1 MGCIQTKVQQVQEVL
16 DLKDIKI
23 ENVVETTIDD
33 AKEAVMEA
41 VMKVQHTEKK
51 HELHVSLDEDLM
63 DEFRHCNQKHISFVF
78 HDIVDDKHMKYM
90 GSYEAHDTSNTILFW
105 GLGIENETYLMQ
117 SHLLP
122 ASQFRK
128 LIPKRERY
136 SVNYFN
142 NFKPESFSSTLNTLR
157 SLDSL
162 TYPVYINSHTF
173 KSTDL
178 RLQHRTF
185 YDEEVRPNPSFTE
198 SIHDILMRENAYYQ
212 KVYDQSFVFDGD
224 SIEFI
229 TQNFYNATVEKC
241 VNELIQIK
249 RDFQREVFPF
259 FKEKGLG
266 TVQFPD
272 HNYGLVTMLSTFKR
286 NLLVCNNGTHHLNIT
301 LPTLLKNGLIVDKNA
316 FARTH
321 LTYINCIQMIE
332 PLFVACYGTP
342 DFLSMIDP
350 AYSMGSLRVS
360 LSRYISLQTFNTS
373 SPINGKLLLMP
384 KPADTAYWYNQLK
397 DSPYLINQTIGYDIN
412 FNKFKNHG
420 VEIRFFEW
428 FPEEYLI
435 DVANFFILLAQHSL
449 TSDAFPFQ
457 KINYNS
463 ILQGCVQKGFT
474 YQLSVKESNQI
485 LEDLHLPLRMV
496 CPVTAYE
503 LLSTISD
510 TLYDYYHD
518 GEIVR
523 LMSPNM
529 KKPCLVNYNYI
540 AFQKLHRDIFGKP
553 ELIIRAEA
561 NLSEMRTPLCPA
573 HLASLHSHFTI
584 VVESSETRC
593 YSDEEY
599 RKQGARIVPVGYWTN
614 TTHSYIIGL
623 KGIAKCTH
631 PTQTLLHFAH
641 CFKGQEGWQ
650 DTIAN
655 LQPCTFI
662 DYEYMVDS
670 EKKRVI
676 SFCEQS
682 GKIGAYLALMAFYRQ
697 TQQGA
702 FPPFDENAYR
712 SVLQT
717 MVKKPSVL
725 LIGYGKAGK
734 AAKEVLDQ
742 LDIPCT
748 IITSKDVV
756 TKDTIHRHSILLHA
770 IRLSDDIAISPEPF
784 LTKEDLLSK
793 GQNILHRFQRSTDL
807 DSVSELSVICDISCD
822 LENPRNT
829 LPIYDEYTTHLEP
842 VRRLRPHLDLI
853 AISNLPSLEPIVSSD
868 RFSSILVDYL
878 PDLLHFQRTKYINP
892 KAMILHNSYDV
903 FRSFQVKEK

>member
-1 MGCIQTKVQQVQEVL
+1 MGCIQTKIQ
-16 DLKDIKI
+16 I
-23 ENVVETTIDD
+23 ESINVIIDD
-33 AKEAVMEA
+33 AKEATIEPVIE
-41 VMKVQHTEKK
+41 VEHTEKK
-51 HELHVSLDEDLM
+51 HDLHVSLDNDLM
-63 DEFRHCNQKHISFVF
+63 FEYSNCNKKQISFDF

-90 GSYEAHDTSNTILFW
+90 SSYDACDTCDTTLFW
-105 GLGIENETYLMQ
+105 GLGIENETYLMLSQ
-117 SHLLP
+117 LLP
-122 ASQFRK
+122 ATQFRK

-142 NFKPESFSSTLNTLR
+142 NFKPEPFSSTLNTLR
-157 SLDSL
+157 SIDSL

-173 KSTDL
+173 KSTDIH
-178 RLQHRTF
+178 LQHRTL
-185 YDEEVRPNPSFTE
+185 YDEEVRPNSTFTE
-198 SIHDILMRENAYYQ
+198 SIHDILMKENAYYQ
-212 KVYDQSFVFDGD
+212 KIYDKSFVFDGD

-229 TQNFYNATVEKC
+229 TQNFYNTTVDQC

-249 RDFQREVFPF
+249 RDFQQEVFPF
-259 FKEKGLG
+259 FKEKGIG
-266 TVQFPD
+266 AVQFPD

-286 NLLVCNNGTHHLNIT
+286 NLLLCNNGTHHLNIT
-301 LPTLLKNGLIVDKNA
+301 LPTLLKNGRIVDKNT

-342 DFLSMIDP
+342 DVLSMIDP

-373 SPINGKLLLMP
+373 SPVNGKLLLMP
-384 KPADTAYWYNQLK
+384 KPADSAYWYNQLK

-435 DVANFFILLAQHSL
+435 DVANFFVLLAQHSL
-449 TSDAFPFQ
+449 TSETFPFQ

-463 ILQGCVQKGFT
+463 ILQGCVQKGFM
-474 YQLSVKESNQI
+474 YELSVTESNQI
-485 LEDLHLPLRMV
+485 VEDLHLPL
-496 CPVTAYE
+496 PIDQPITAHK
-503 LLSTISD
+503 LLSATSD
-510 TLYDYYHD
+510 ILYDYYHD
-518 GEIVR
+518 SEIVR

-553 ELIIRAEA
+553 ELIIRAET
-561 NLSEMRTPLCPA
+561 LPFETRTPLSPA
-573 HLASLHSHFTI
+573 HLLSLHPYFTV
-584 VVESSETRC
+584 VVESSATRC

-599 RKQGARIVPVGYWTN
+599 QKQGARIVPVGYWTN
-614 TTHSYIIGL
+614 TKHSHIIGL
-623 KGIAKCTH
+623 KGIAECTH

-650 DTIAN
+650 QTIAN

-662 DYEYMVDS
+662 DYEYMVHS

-697 TQQGA
+697 HTHQEA
-702 FPPFDENAYR
+702 FPPFDENVY
-712 SVLQT
+712 QT
-717 MVKKPSVL
+717 ILFMMVKPTVL
-725 LIGYGKAGK
+725 LIGYGKVGK

-742 LDIPCT
+742 FQIPCT
-748 IITSKDVV
+748 IVTSKDVI
-756 TKDTIHRHSILLHA
+756 TKDMIRNHSILLHA
-770 IRLSDDIAISPEPF
+770 IRLSDDPSVCPIPF
-784 LTKEDLLSK
+784 LTKEDL
-793 GQNILHRFQRSTDL
+793 
-807 DSVSELSVICDISCD
+807 DSLGKLTVICDISCD
-822 LENPRNT
+822 LGNPRNT

-842 VRRLRPHLDLI
+842 VRSLRPHLDLI
-853 AISNLPSLEPIVSSD
+853 AISNFPSLEPMISSD
-868 RFSSILVDYL
+868 RFSAILVDYL
-878 PDLLHFQRTKYINP
+878 PELLHFKLTKHMNL
-892 KAMILHNSYDV
+892 KAKVLHNSYDV

>member
-1 MGCIQTKVQQVQEVL
+1 MGCIQTKVQVQEVL
-16 DLKDIKI
+16 DLKDIK
-23 ENVVETTIDD
+23 TTIDD
-33 AKEAVMEA
+33 AKEAVIEA
-41 VMKVQHTEKK
+41 VIKVQHTEKRN
-51 HELHVSLDEDLM
+51 ELHVSIDKDLM
-63 DEFRHCNQKHISFVF
+63 DEFSHCNQKHISFVF
-78 HDIVDDKHMKYM
+78 HDIVDEKHMKYM
-90 GSYEAHDTSNTILFW
+90 GSYDTCDTTLFW

-122 ASQFRK
+122 ASSFRK

-142 NFKPESFSSTLNTLR
+142 NFKPEPFSSTLNTLR

-178 RLQHRTF
+178 RLQHRTL
-185 YDEEVRPNPSFTE
+185 YDDEARPNPSFTE
-198 SIHDILMRENAYYQ
+198 SIHEILLKENAYYQ
-212 KVYDQSFVFDGD
+212 SVYDKSFVFDGD

-229 TQNFYNATVEKC
+229 TQNFYNTTVDKC

-301 LPTLLKNGLIVDKNA
+301 LPTLLKNGLIVDKNT

-342 DFLSMIDP
+342 DVLSIIDP

-373 SPINGKLLLMP
+373 SPVNGKLLLMP

-428 FPEEYLI
+428 FPEEYLF
-435 DVANFFILLAQHSL
+435 DVAHFFVLLAQHSL
-449 TSDAFPFQ
+449 TSDTFPFQ
-457 KINYNS
+457 KVNYNS
-463 ILQGCVQKGFT
+463 ILQGCIQKGFT
-474 YQLSVKESNQI
+474 YQLSLMESNQI
-485 LEDLHLPLRMV
+485 LEDLHLPLHMDH
-496 CPVTAYE
+496 PVTAHE
-503 LLSTISD
+503 LLCAMSD
-510 TLYDYYHD
+510 ILYERYHD
-518 GEIVR
+518 SEIVR

-529 KKPCLVNYNYI
+529 KKPCLINYNYI
-540 AFQKLHRDIFGKP
+540 AFQKLHRDVFGKP
-553 ELIIRAEA
+553 ELILRAEM
-561 NLSEMRTPLCPA
+561 NPSETRTPLCPA
-573 HLASLHSHFTI
+573 HLSSLHPYFTI
-584 VVESSETRC
+584 IIESSTTRC
-593 YSDEEY
+593 YSDEDY
-599 RKQGARIVPVGYWTN
+599 QKQGARIVPAGYWKN
-614 TTHSYIIGL
+614 TQHSYVVGL
-623 KGIAKCTH
+623 KGISDSTH
-631 PTQTLLHFAH
+631 PTQTLLHFGH
-641 CFKGQEGWQ
+641 CFKGQQGWQ
-650 DTIAN
+650 ETIAN

-670 EKKRVI
+670 EKKRVL

-682 GKIGAYLALMAFYRQ
+682 GKIGAYLALMAFYCQ
-697 TQQGA
+697 TQQEA
-702 FPPFDENAYR
+702 FPPFDENVYR
-712 SVLQT
+712 TLLLT
-717 MVKKPSVL
+717 MEIKPTVL
-725 LIGYGKAGK
+725 LIGYGTTGK
-734 AAKEVLDQ
+734 AAKAVLDQ
-742 LDIPCT
+742 FDIPCMVV
-748 IITSKDVV
+748 TSKDII
-756 TKDTIHRHSILLHA
+756 TKDMIGKYSILLHA
-770 IRLSDDIAISPEPF
+770 IRLPDDTSVHFTPF
-784 LTKEDLLSK
+784 LEK
-793 GQNILHRFQRSTDL
+793 RDL
-807 DSVSELSVICDISCD
+807 DSMAKMSVICDISCD
-822 LENPRNT
+822 LGNPRNT
-829 LPIYDEYTTHLEP
+829 LPIYDEYTTHVEP

-853 AISNLPSLEPIVSSD
+853 ALSHLPSFEPIISSD

-878 PDLLHFQRTKYINP
+878 PDLIHFKRTKHINP

-903 FRSFQVKEK
+903 FHSKSKKNN

>member
-1 MGCIQTKVQQVQEVL
+1 MGCVQTKVQT
-16 DLKDIKI
+16 DSIKMTI
-23 ENVVETTIDD
+23 ENVIDITIDD
-33 AKEAVMEA
+33 VKEAAIETA
-41 VMKVQHTEKK
+41 IKVQHTGKK
-51 HELHVSLDEDLM
+51 PELHVSVDEDLM
-63 DEFRHCNQKHISFVF
+63 NEFRDEIRNSSKKQISFVF
-78 HDIVDDKHMKYM
+78 HDIVDEKHMKYM
-90 GSYEAHDTSNTILFW
+90 DSYDTCEASDASDASTTTLFW
-105 GLGIENETYLMQ
+105 GLGIENETYLML

-122 ASQFRK
+122 AAQFRK

-142 NFKPESFSSTLNTLR
+142 NFKPEPFASTLNTLR

-173 KSTDL
+173 KSTDP
-178 RLQHRTF
+178 RLQHRTL
-185 YDEEVRPNPSFTE
+185 YDEEVRPNPSYTE
-198 SIHDILMRENAYYQ
+198 AIHDILMRENAYYQ
-212 KVYDQSFVFDGD
+212 KIYDKSFVFDGD

-229 TQNFYNATVEKC
+229 TQNFYNTTVDKC

-249 RDFQREVFPF
+249 QEFQREVFPF
-259 FKEKGLG
+259 FKEKGIG
-266 TVQFPD
+266 AVQFPD

-321 LTYINCIQMIE
+321 LTYINCIQMVE

-342 DFLSMIDP
+342 DVLSMIDP

-373 SPINGKLLLMP
+373 SPVNGKLLLMP

-435 DVANFFILLAQHSL
+435 DVANFFVLLAQHSL
-449 TSDAFPFQ
+449 TSDTFPFE
-457 KINYNS
+457 KMNYNS

-485 LEDLHLPLRMV
+485 LEDLRLPLRMNG
-496 CPVTAYE
+496 PVTAYE
-503 LLSTISD
+503 LLSAMSD
-510 TLYDYYHD
+510 VLYDYYHN
-518 GEIVR
+518 GEIVKR
-523 LMSPNM
+523 MSPNM

-540 AFQKLHRDIFGKP
+540 AFQKLHSDIFGKP
-553 ELIIRAEA
+553 ELIIRAET
-561 NLSEMRTPLCPA
+561 NPSEMRTPIIPA
-573 HLASLHSHFTI
+573 HLASLHPHFTI
-584 VVESSETRC
+584 VVESSATRC

-599 RKQGARIVPVGYWTN
+599 KKQGARIVPVGYWTN
-614 TTHSYIIGL
+614 TKHSHIIGL
-623 KGIAKCTH
+623 KGIAECTH

-682 GKIGAYLALMAFYRQ
+682 GKIGAYLALMAFHRQ

-702 FPPFDENAYR
+702 FPPFDENVYR

-725 LIGYGKAGK
+725 LLGYGKAGK

-742 LDIPCT
+742 FQIPCT
-748 IITSKDVV
+748 IITSKGMV
-756 TKDTIHRHSILLHA
+756 TKDMIRSHTMLLHA
-770 IRLSDDIAISPEPF
+770 IRLSDDITVCPEPF
-784 LTKEDLLSK
+784 LKKE
-793 GQNILHRFQRSTDL
+793 DL
-807 DSVSELSVICDISCD
+807 DSVGELSVICDISCD
-822 LENPRNT
+822 LGNPRNT

-842 VRRLRPHLDLI
+842 VRQLRPHLDLI
-853 AISNLPSLEPIVSSD
+853 AISNLPSLEPTISSD
-868 RFSSILVDYL
+868 RFSSILVHYL
-878 PDLLHFQRTKYINP
+878 PDLKHFKLTKHMNP
-892 KAMILHNSYDV
+892 NAMILHNSYDV

>member
-1 MGCIQTKVQQVQEVL
+1 MGCIQTKVQ
-16 DLKDIKI
+16 DLKNINAVI
-23 ENVVETTIDD
+23 ENVIDISIDD
-33 AKEAVMEA
+33 AKEAVIEA
-41 VMKVQHTEKK
+41 IMKVQHTEKK
-51 HELHVSLDEDLM
+51 NELHVSIDKDLM
-63 DEFRHCNQKHISFVF
+63 DEFSHCNQKHISFVF

-90 GSYEAHDTSNTILFW
+90 DSYDTCDASQTILFW

-122 ASQFRK
+122 ASSFRK

-142 NFKPESFSSTLNTLR
+142 NFKPEPFSSTLNTLR

-162 TYPVYINSHTF
+162 TYPVYINAHTF

-185 YDEEVRPNPSFTE
+185 YEEEMRPNSAFTE
-198 SIHDILMRENAYYQ
+198 SIHEILLKENAYYQ
-212 KVYDQSFVFDGD
+212 KVYDKSFVFDGD

-229 TQNFYNATVEKC
+229 TQNFYNTTVDKC

-249 RDFQREVFPF
+249 RDFQHAVFPF

-286 NLLVCNNGTHHLNIT
+286 NLLICNNGTHHLNIT
-301 LPTLLKNGLIVDKNA
+301 LPTLLRNGLIVDKNA

-342 DFLSMIDP
+342 DVLSMIDP

-373 SPINGKLLLMP
+373 SPVNGKLLLMP

-435 DVANFFILLAQHSL
+435 DVANFFVLLAQHSL

-474 YQLSVKESNQI
+474 YQLSVTESNQI
-485 LEDLHLPLRMV
+485 LKDLHLPLRMD
-496 CPVTAYE
+496 CPVSAHT
-503 LLSTISD
+503 LLSLMSD
-510 TLYDYYHD
+510 VLYDRYYD
-518 GEIVR
+518 GEIVQR
-523 LMSPNM
+523 MSPNM
-529 KKPCLVNYNYI
+529 KKPCLVHYNYI

-553 ELIIRAEA
+553 GLILRAER
-561 NLSEMRTPLCPA
+561 NPSETRAPIIPA
-573 HLASLHSHFTI
+573 HLSALHPYFTV
-584 VVESSETRC
+584 VVESSPTRC
-593 YSDEEY
+593 YSDEDY
-599 RKQGARIVPVGYWTN
+599 QKHGATIVGAGYWAHTK
-614 TTHSYIIGL
+614 HSYVVGL
-623 KGIAKCTH
+623 KGISDSTH
-631 PTQTLLHFAH
+631 PTQTLLHFGH

-650 DTIAN
+650 DIVAN

-670 EKKRVI
+670 EKRVI

-682 GKIGAYLALMAFYRQ
+682 GKIGAYMALMAFYCQ
-697 TQQGA
+697 THQGV
-702 FPPFDENAYR
+702 FPPFDENVYQA
-712 SVLQT
+712 LLLPLEA
-717 MVKKPSVL
+717 KPTVL
-725 LIGYGKAGK
+725 LIGYGTVGK
-734 AAKEVLDQ
+734 AAKAVLDQ
-742 LDIPCT
+742 FDISCT
-748 IITSKDVV
+748 IVTSKEVV
-756 TKDTIHRHSILLHA
+756 SKDMIRGHSILLHA
-770 IRLSDDIAISPEPF
+770 IRLSDDPSICPVPF
-784 LTKEDLLSK
+784 LTKDDLLSK
-793 GQNILHRFQRSTDL
+793 GQ
-807 DSVSELSVICDISCD
+807 LSVICDISCD
-822 LENPRNT
+822 LGNPRNT
-829 LPIYDEYTTHLEP
+829 LPIYDEYTTPLEP
-842 VRRLRPHLDLI
+842 VRRIRPSLDLI
-853 AISNLPSLEPIVSSD
+853 AISNLPSLEPMVSSD

-878 PDLLHFQRTKYINP
+878 PELLHFKLTKHMNP
-892 KAMILHNSYDV
+892 KAKVLHNSYDT
-903 FRSFQVKEK
+903 FCSKSKKNN

>member
-1 MGCIQTKVQQVQEVL
+1 MGCIQTKVQIE
-16 DLKDIKI
+16 ISNATI
-23 ENVVETTIDD
+23 ENVVEIIIDD

-41 VMKVQHTEKK
+41 AMKVQHTEKK
-51 HELHVSLDEDLM
+51 HELHISLDEDLM
-63 DEFRHCNQKHISFVF
+63 DEFSNCNQKHISFVF

-90 GSYEAHDTSNTILFW
+90 DSYCDTCDTTLFW

-117 SHLLP
+117 SQLLP
-122 ASQFRK
+122 ASSFRK

-142 NFKPESFSSTLNTLR
+142 NFKPEPFSSTLHTLR

-178 RLQHRTF
+178 RLQHRTL
-185 YDEEVRPNPSFTE
+185 YEEEVRPNPSFTE
-198 SIHDILMRENAYYQ
+198 SIHDILMRGNAYYQ
-212 KVYDQSFVFDGD
+212 KVYDKSFVFDGD

-229 TQNFYNATVEKC
+229 TQNFYNTTVDKC

-249 RDFQREVFPF
+249 RDFQREIFPF

-266 TVQFPD
+266 SVQFPD
-272 HNYGLVTMLSTFKR
+272 HNYGLVTMLSTFKK

-321 LTYINCIQMIE
+321 LTYINCIQMVE

-342 DFLSMIDP
+342 DVLSMIDP

-373 SPINGKLLLMP
+373 SPVNGKLLLMP

-435 DVANFFILLAQHSL
+435 DVANFFVLLAQHSL
-449 TSDAFPFQ
+449 TSNAFPFQ

-485 LEDLHLPLRMV
+485 LEDLHLPLRMNH
-496 CPVTAYE
+496 PVTAHE
-503 LLSTISD
+503 LLSEMSD
-510 TLYDYYHD
+510 TLYNYYHD
-518 GEIVR
+518 GEIVGR
-523 LMSPNM
+523 MSPTM

-553 ELIIRAEA
+553 ELILRAETSP
-561 NLSEMRTPLCPA
+561 SEMRAPIRPA
-573 HLASLHSHFTI
+573 HLFMLHPHFTI
-584 VVESSETRC
+584 VVESSITRC
-593 YSDEEY
+593 YSDEDY
-599 RKQGARIVPVGYWTN
+599 KKHGATIVPAGYWTR
-614 TTHSYIIGL
+614 TQHSCVVGL
-623 KGIAKCTH
+623 KGITDRTQ

-650 DTIAN
+650 EAIAN

-682 GKIGAYLALMAFYRQ
+682 GKIGAYMALMAFYRQ
-697 TQQGA
+697 YRSQEA
-702 FPPFDENAYR
+702 FPPFNENVYR
-712 SVLQT
+712 TLLLT
-717 MVKKPSVL
+717 LETKPTVL

-734 AAKEVLDQ
+734 AAKAVLDQ
-742 LDIPCT
+742 FHISCT
-748 IITSKDVV
+748 VVTSKDVV
-756 TKDTIHRHSILLHA
+756 TKDMIHAHSILLHA
-770 IRLSDDIAISPEPF
+770 IRLSDDIAVCPTPF
-784 LTKEDLLSK
+784 LKKEDLLSL
-793 GQNILHRFQRSTDL
+793 GQL
-807 DSVSELSVICDISCD
+807 VICDISCD
-822 LENPRNT
+822 LGNPRNT

-842 VRRLRPHLDLI
+842 VRQIRPHLDLI
-853 AISNLPSLEPIVSSD
+853 AISNLPSLEPMVSSD
-868 RFSSILVDYL
+868 QFSSILVDYL
-878 PDLLHFQRTKYINP
+878 PELLHFKLTKHINP
-892 KAMILHNSYDV
+892 KAKVLHNSYDT
-903 FRSFQVKEK
+903 FHSKSKKNS

>member
-1 MGCIQTKVQQVQEVL
+1 MGCVQTKVQT
-16 DLKDIKI
+16 DIVMPTI
-23 ENVVETTIDD
+23 ENVIDITIDD
-33 AKEAVMEA
+33 VKKEVVEESI
-41 VMKVQHTEKK
+41 KIQDTEKK
-51 HELHVSLDEDLM
+51 HELHVSMDEDLM
-63 DEFRHCNQKHISFVF
+63 NEFKDEIKNCNEKQISFVF

-90 GSYEAHDTSNTILFW
+90 DSYDASNTTLFW
-105 GLGIENETYLMQ
+105 GLGIENETYLML

-122 ASQFRK
+122 AAQFRK

-142 NFKPESFSSTLNTLR
+142 NFKPEPFASTLNTLR

-173 KSTDL
+173 QSTDP
-178 RLQHRTF
+178 RLQHRTL
-185 YDEEVRPNPSFTE
+185 YDEEVRPNPAYTE

-212 KVYDQSFVFDGD
+212 KIYDKSFVFDGD

-229 TQNFYNATVEKC
+229 TQNFYNATVDKC

-249 RDFQREVFPF
+249 QEFQREVFPF
-259 FKEKGLG
+259 FNEKGIG
-266 TVQFPD
+266 AVQFPD
-272 HNYGLVTMLSTFKR
+272 HNYGLVTMLSTFKK
-286 NLLVCNNGTHHLNIT
+286 NLLICNNGTHHLNIT
-301 LPTLLKNGLIVDKNA
+301 LPTLLKNGIIVDKNA

-321 LTYINCIQMIE
+321 LTYINCIQMVE

-342 DFLSMIDP
+342 DVLSMIDS

-373 SPINGKLLLMP
+373 SPVNGKLLLMP

-449 TSDAFPFQ
+449 TSDTFSFQ
-457 KINYNS
+457 KMNYNS

-474 YQLSVKESNQI
+474 YQLSVVESNQI
-485 LEDLHLPLRMV
+485 LEDLHIPLRMNA
-496 CPVTAYE
+496 PVTAHKLLCEMSDILYE
-503 LLSTISD
+503 R
-510 TLYDYYHD
+510 YHN

-523 LMSPNM
+523 RMSPNM

-540 AFQKLHRDIFGKP
+540 AFQKLHDDIFGKP
-553 ELIIRAEA
+553 ELIIRAEM
-561 NLSEMRTPLCPA
+561 NPSEMRTPIIPA
-573 HLASLHSHFTI
+573 HLATLHSHFTI
-584 VVESSETRC
+584 IVESSATRC

-599 RKQGARIVPVGYWTN
+599 KKHGARIVPVGYWTN
-614 TTHSYIIGL
+614 TKHSYIIGL
-623 KGIAKCTH
+623 KGIAECTH

-650 DTIAN
+650 NTIAN

-670 EKKRVI
+670 EKKRII
-676 SFCEQS
+676 SFCGQS

-697 TQQGA
+697 HTQQEA
-702 FPPFDENAYR
+702 FPPFDENVYQ
-712 SVLQT
+712 SILQT
-717 MVKKPSVL
+717 IVKKPTVL
-725 LIGYGKAGK
+725 LLGYGKVGK

-742 LDIPCT
+742 FQIPCT
-748 IITSKDVV
+748 IITSKGVV
-756 TKDTIHRHSILLHA
+756 TKDMIHSHSILLHA
-770 IRLSDDIAISPEPF
+770 IRLSNDITVCPTPF

-793 GQNILHRFQRSTDL
+793 GQNILPRFQRGMDL
-807 DSVSELSVICDISCD
+807 DSVGELSVICDISCD
-822 LENPRNT
+822 LGNPRNT

-842 VRRLRPHLDLI
+842 VRPLQPHLDLI
-853 AISNLPSLEPIVSSD
+853 AISNLPSLEPTVSSD

-878 PDLLHFQRTKYINP
+878 PDLKHFKLTKHMNSN
-892 KAMILHNSYDV
+892 AMILHNSYDV

>member
-1 MGCIQTKVQQVQEVL
+1 MGCIQTKVQI
-16 DLKDIKI
+16 DHIKTTI
-23 ENVVETTIDD
+23 ENVIDITIDD
-33 AKEAVMEA
+33 LKEAAIETVI
-41 VMKVQHTEKK
+41 KIQHTEKK

-63 DEFRHCNQKHISFVF
+63 NEFRDEIKNCTKKQISFIF

-90 GSYEAHDTSNTILFW
+90 DLYNVSNTTLFW
-105 GLGIENETYLMQ
+105 GLGIENETYLML
-117 SHLLP
+117 SDLLP
-122 ASQFRK
+122 AAQFRK

-142 NFKPESFSSTLNTLR
+142 NFKPEPFASTLSTLR
-157 SLDSL
+157 SLDSI

-173 KSTDL
+173 KSTDPH
-178 RLQHRTF
+178 LQHRTL
-185 YDEEVRPNPSFTE
+185 YDEEGNPNPAFTE

-212 KVYDQSFVFDGD
+212 KVYDKSFVFDGD

-229 TQNFYNATVEKC
+229 TQNFYNTTVDQC
-241 VNELIQIK
+241 VRELIHIK
-249 RDFQREVFPF
+249 QEFQREIFPF
-259 FKEKGLG
+259 FKEKGIG
-266 TVQFPD
+266 AVQFPD

-301 LPTLLKNGLIVDKNA
+301 LPTLLQNGLILDKNA

-342 DFLSMIDP
+342 DVLSMIDP
-350 AYSMGSLRVS
+350 AYSIGSLRVS

-373 SPINGKLLLMP
+373 SPVNGKLLLMP

-435 DVANFFILLAQHSL
+435 DVANFFVLLAQHSL
-449 TSDAFPFQ
+449 TSDTFPFQ

-474 YQLSVKESNQI
+474 YQLSITESNQI
-485 LEDLHLPLRMV
+485 LEDLRLPLRMDS
-496 CPVTAYE
+496 PVTAYE
-503 LLSTISD
+503 LLSTMSD

-523 LMSPNM
+523 LMSPHM
-529 KKPCLVNYNYI
+529 KKPCLVHYNYI

-553 ELIIRAEA
+553 ELIIRAEM
-561 NLSEMRTPLCPA
+561 NPSETRTPLSPA
-573 HLASLHSHFTI
+573 HLASLHPYFTI
-584 VVESSETRC
+584 VVESSATRC
-593 YSDEEY
+593 YSDEAY
-599 RKQGARIVPVGYWTN
+599 QKQGARIVPVGYWAN
-614 TTHSYIIGL
+614 TKHSYVVGL
-623 KGIAKCTH
+623 KGITECTH

-650 DTIAN
+650 ETITN

-670 EKKRVI
+670 EKKRVL

-682 GKIGAYLALMAFYRQ
+682 GKIGAYVALMAFYCQ
-697 TQQGA
+697 THQET
-702 FPPFDENAYR
+702 FPPFDENVYR
-712 SVLQT
+712 ALLLT
-717 MVKKPSVL
+717 MEAKPTVL
-725 LIGYGKAGK
+725 LIGYGTSGK
-734 AAKEVLDQ
+734 AAKAVLDQ
-742 LDIPCT
+742 FQIPCT
-748 IITSKDVV
+748 IVTSKEVV
-756 TKDTIHRHSILLHA
+756 TKDMIRNHSILLHA
-770 IRLSDDIAISPEPF
+770 IRLTDDTSVCPTPF
-784 LTKEDLLSK
+784 LKKD
-793 GQNILHRFQRSTDL
+793 DL
-807 DSVSELSVICDISCD
+807 DSVGELSVICDISCD
-822 LENPRNT
+822 LGNPRNT
-829 LPIYDEYTTHLEP
+829 LPIYDKYTTHLEP
-842 VRRLRPHLDLI
+842 VRRIRPHLDLI
-853 AISNLPSLEPIVSSD
+853 AISNLPSLEPTISSD
-868 RFSSILVDYL
+868 QFSSILVHYL
-878 PDLLHFQRTKYINP
+878 PDLIHFKLTKHMNP
-892 KAMILHNSYDV
+892 NAMILHNSYDV
-903 FRSFQVKEK
+903 FYSKSKKNN

>member
-1 MGCIQTKVQQVQEVL
+1 MGCIQTKVQ
-16 DLKDIKI
+16 DLKNINAVI
-23 ENVVETTIDD
+23 ENVIDISIDD
-33 AKEAVMEA
+33 AKEAVIEA
-41 VMKVQHTEKK
+41 IMKVQHTEKK
-51 HELHVSLDEDLM
+51 NELHVSIDKDLM
-63 DEFRHCNQKHISFVF
+63 DEFSHCNQKHISFVF

-90 GSYEAHDTSNTILFW
+90 DSYCDTCDASQTILFW

-122 ASQFRK
+122 ADQFRK

-142 NFKPESFSSTLNTLR
+142 NFKPEPFSSTLNTLR

-162 TYPVYINSHTF
+162 TYPVYINAHTF

-185 YDEEVRPNPSFTE
+185 YEEEMRPNSAFTE
-198 SIHDILMRENAYYQ
+198 SIHEILLKENAYYQ
-212 KVYDQSFVFDGD
+212 KVYDKSFVFDGD

-229 TQNFYNATVEKC
+229 TQNFYNATVDQC

-249 RDFQREVFPF
+249 QEFQREIFPF
-259 FKEKGLG
+259 FKKKGLG
-266 TVQFPD
+266 SIQFPD

-286 NLLVCNNGTHHLNIT
+286 NLLICNNGTYHLNIT
-301 LPTLLKNGLIVDKNA
+301 LPTLLRNGLIVDKNA

-342 DFLSMIDP
+342 DVLSMIDP

-360 LSRYISLQTFNTS
+360 LSRYISLQTFITF
-373 SPINGKLLLMP
+373 SPVNGKLLLMP

-435 DVANFFILLAQHSL
+435 DVANFFVLLAQHSL

-474 YQLSVKESNQI
+474 YQLSVTESNQI
-485 LEDLHLPLRMV
+485 LKDLHLPLHMD
-496 CPVTAYE
+496 CPVTAHT
-503 LLSTISD
+503 LLSVMSD
-510 TLYDYYHD
+510 VLYDRYYN
-518 GEIVR
+518 GEIVQR
-523 LMSPNM
+523 MSPNM
-529 KKPCLVNYNYI
+529 KKPCLVHYNYI
-540 AFQKLHRDIFGKP
+540 AFQKLHHDIFGKP
-553 ELIIRAEA
+553 ELILRAEM
-561 NLSEMRTPLCPA
+561 NPSETRTPLIPA
-573 HLASLHSHFTI
+573 HLSALHPYFTV
-584 VVESSETRC
+584 VVESCKTRC
-593 YSDEEY
+593 YSDEDY
-599 RKQGARIVPVGYWTN
+599 QKHGAAIVRAGYWTH
-614 TTHSYIIGL
+614 TKHSYVVGL
-623 KGIAKCTH
+623 KGISDSMH

-650 DTIAN
+650 NIVAN

-670 EKKRVI
+670 EMKRVL

-682 GKIGAYLALMAFYRQ
+682 GKIGAYMALMAFYCQ
-697 TQQGA
+697 THQAA
-702 FPPFDENAYR
+702 FPPFDENVYR
-712 SVLQT
+712 ALLLPLEA
-717 MVKKPSVL
+717 KPTVL
-725 LIGYGKAGK
+725 LIGYGTVGK
-734 AAKEVLDQ
+734 AAKAVLDQ
-742 LDIPCT
+742 FQIPCT
-748 IITSKDVV
+748 IVTSKEVV
-756 TKDTIHRHSILLHA
+756 SKDMIRGHSILLHA
-770 IRLSDDIAISPEPF
+770 IRLSDDTSVCPTPF
-784 LTKEDLLSK
+784 LKKEDLLSF
-793 GQNILHRFQRSTDL
+793 GQNILPRFQRSTDL
-807 DSVSELSVICDISCD
+807 DSVDKLSVICDISCD
-822 LENPRNT
+822 LGNPRNT
-829 LPIYDEYTTHLEP
+829 LPIYDEYTTPLEP
-842 VRRLRPHLDLI
+842 VRRLRPSLDLI
-853 AISNLPSLEPIVSSD
+853 ALSNVPSLEPMVSSD
-868 RFSSILVDYL
+868 RFSSILVEYL
-878 PDLLHFQRTKYINP
+878 PELLHFKLTKHMNP
-892 KAMILHNSYDV
+892 KAKVLHNSYDT
-903 FRSFQVKEK
+903 FCSKSKKNN

>member
-1 MGCIQTKVQQVQEVL
+1 MGCIQTKVQ

-23 ENVVETTIDD
+23 VIETTIDD
-33 AKEAVMEA
+33 AKEAVIET

-51 HELHVSLDEDLM
+51 HELHVSLDKDLM
-63 DEFRHCNQKHISFVF
+63 DEFHHCNRKHISFVF

-90 GSYEAHDTSNTILFW
+90 DSYCDASTTCDTILFW

-117 SHLLP
+117 SQLLSAIP
-122 ASQFRK
+122 FRK

-142 NFKPESFSSTLNTLR
+142 NFKPELFTSTLNQLR
-157 SLDSL
+157 SLDSI
-162 TYPVYINSHTF
+162 TYPVYINAHTF

-178 RLQHRTF
+178 RLQHRTL
-185 YDEEVRPNPSFTE
+185 YKEEVITNPTFTE
-198 SIHDILMRENAYYQ
+198 SIHDILLQENAYYQ
-212 KVYDQSFVFDGD
+212 KVYDKSFVFDGD

-229 TQNFYNATVEKC
+229 TQNFYHATVDKC

-249 RDFQREVFPF
+249 QEFQREIFPF

-286 NLLVCNNGTHHLNIT
+286 NLLICNNGTHHLNIT
-301 LPTLLKNGLIVDKNA
+301 LPTLLKNGLIVDKNT

-342 DFLSMIDP
+342 DVLSIIHP
-350 AYSMGSLRVS
+350 AYSIGSLRIS

-373 SPINGKLLLMP
+373 SPVNGKLLLMP
-384 KPADTAYWYNQLK
+384 KPVDTAYWYNQLK

-435 DVANFFILLAQHSL
+435 DVANFFVLLAQHSL

-474 YQLSVKESNQI
+474 YQLSVIESNQI
-485 LEDLHLPLRMV
+485 LDDLHLPLRMDR
-496 CPVTAYE
+496 PVTAHA
-503 LLSTISD
+503 LLSAMSD
-510 TLYDYYHD
+510 LLYDRYHD

-523 LMSPNM
+523 LMSPHM
-529 KKPCLVNYNYI
+529 KKPCLVQYNYI

-553 ELIIRAEA
+553 ELILRAETHPF
-561 NLSEMRTPLCPA
+561 ETRTPLIPT
-573 HLASLHSHFTI
+573 HLAALHPYFTV
-584 VVESSETRC
+584 VVESSVTRC
-593 YSDEEY
+593 YSDEDY
-599 RKQGARIVPVGYWTN
+599 QKHGATIVPAGYWIPTK
-614 TTHSYIIGL
+614 HSYVVGL
-623 KGIAKCTH
+623 KGISDRAH
-631 PTQTLLHFAH
+631 PTQTLLHFGH

-650 DTIAN
+650 ETIAN

-670 EKKRVI
+670 GKRAL

-682 GKIGAYLALMAFYRQ
+682 GKIGAYMALMAFYSRSIGK
-697 TQQGA
+697 TIL
-702 FPPFDENAYR
+702 PFDENVYR
-712 SVLQT
+712 TLLST
-717 MVKKPSVL
+717 MEAKPTVL
-725 LIGYGKAGK
+725 LIGYGTVGK
-734 AAKEVLDQ
+734 AAKAVLDQ
-742 LDIPCT
+742 FCISCT
-748 IITSKDVV
+748 IVTSKEVV
-756 TKDTIHRHSILLHA
+756 SKDMIHGHSILLHA
-770 IRLSDDIAISPEPF
+770 IRLSDDPSICPAPF
-784 LTKEDLLSK
+784 LTKDDLLSF
-793 GQNILHRFQRSTDL
+793 GQ
-807 DSVSELSVICDISCD
+807 LSVICDISCD
-822 LENPRNT
+822 LGNPRNM
-829 LPIYDEYTTHLEP
+829 LPIYDEYTTHVEP
-842 VRRLRPHLDLI
+842 VRRLQTHLDLI

-868 RFSSILVDYL
+868 HFSSILVDYL
-878 PDLLHFQRTKYINP
+878 PELLHFKLTKHMNP
-892 KAMILHNSYDV
+892 KAMALHNSYAT
-903 FRSFQVKEK
+903 FCSKSKKNN

>member
-1 MGCIQTKVQQVQEVL
+1 MGCIQTKIQIESINVL
-16 DLKDIKI
+16 
-23 ENVVETTIDD
+23 IDD
-33 AKEAVMEA
+33 AKEATIEPAIEV
-41 VMKVQHTEKK
+41 KHTEKK
-51 HELHVSLDEDLM
+51 HDLHVSLDMDLM
-63 DEFRHCNQKHISFVF
+63 CECSNCNKKHISFDF

-90 GSYEAHDTSNTILFW
+90 SSYDTCDASDTCDTTLFW
-105 GLGIENETYLMQ
+105 GLGIENETYLMLSQ
-117 SHLLP
+117 LLP
-122 ASQFRK
+122 ATQFRK

-142 NFKPESFSSTLNTLR
+142 NFKPEPFSSTLNTLR
-157 SLDSL
+157 SIDSL

-173 KSTDL
+173 KSTDI
-178 RLQHRTF
+178 RLQHRTL
-185 YDEEVRPNPSFTE
+185 YDEEVRPNQTFTE

-212 KVYDQSFVFDGD
+212 KVYDKSFVFDGD

-229 TQNFYNATVEKC
+229 TQSFYNATVDQC

-249 RDFQREVFPF
+249 RDFQQEVFPF
-259 FKEKGLG
+259 FKEKGIG
-266 TVQFPD
+266 AVQFPD
-272 HNYGLVTMLSTFKR
+272 HNYGLVTMLSTFKK

-301 LPTLLKNGLIVDKNA
+301 LPTLLKNGRIVDKNA

-342 DFLSMIDP
+342 DVLSIIDP

-373 SPINGKLLLMP
+373 SPVNGKLLLMP
-384 KPADTAYWYNQLK
+384 KPADKAYWYNQLK

-435 DVANFFILLAQHSL
+435 DVANFFVLLAQHSL
-449 TSDAFPFQ
+449 TSNTFPFQ

-463 ILQGCVQKGFT
+463 ILQGCVQKGFM
-474 YQLSVKESNQI
+474 YELSVTESNQI
-485 LEDLHLPLRMV
+485 VEDLHLPL
-496 CPVTAYE
+496 PIDQPITAHE
-503 LLSTISD
+503 LLSAISD
-510 TLYDYYHD
+510 ILYDYYHD

-553 ELIIRAEA
+553 ELIIRAET
-561 NLSEMRTPLCPA
+561 LPFETRTPLSPS
-573 HLASLHSHFTI
+573 HLVSLHPYFTV
-584 VVESSETRC
+584 VVESSATRC

-599 RKQGARIVPVGYWTN
+599 QKQGARIVPVGYWMN
-614 TTHSYIIGL
+614 TKHSHIIGL
-623 KGIAKCTH
+623 KGITECTH

-650 DTIAN
+650 DTVAN

-662 DYEYMVDS
+662 DYEYMVNS

-682 GKIGAYLALMAFYRQ
+682 GKIGAYLALMTFYRQ
-697 TQQGA
+697 HTHQEA
-702 FPPFDENAYR
+702 FPPFDENVY
-712 SVLQT
+712 QT
-717 MVKKPSVL
+717 ILFMMVKPTVL

-742 LDIPCT
+742 FQIPCT
-748 IITSKDVV
+748 IVTSKDVI
-756 TKDTIHRHSILLHA
+756 TKDMIRNHSILLHA
-770 IRLSDDIAISPEPF
+770 IRLSDDPSVCPIPF
-784 LTKEDLLSK
+784 LTKEDLDSL
-793 GQNILHRFQRSTDL
+793 GQLT
-807 DSVSELSVICDISCD
+807 VICDISCD
-822 LENPRNT
+822 LGNPRNT

-842 VRRLRPHLDLI
+842 VRSLRPHLDLI
-853 AISNLPSLEPIVSSD
+853 AISNLPSLEPMISSD
-868 RFSSILVDYL
+868 QFSAILVDYL
-878 PDLLHFQRTKYINP
+878 PELLHFKLTKHMNL
-892 KAMILHNSYDV
+892 KAKVLHNSYDT
-903 FRSFQVKEK
+903 FHSKSKKNN